1 MFAML
6 MEHFLS
12 DAAQR
17 GWESGRCVHLDVK
30 AEPGKDSVKPGG
42 TSEITAAPR
51 SAIDGG
57 QVGGNVTATMAG
69 ELTLEPNG
77 SPVPADAG
85 FVYTAPTDNLPKN
98 AKVSLEARSRRGVGK
113 AEIVFQIFRVGYVAS
128 GSGDGI
134 TFSGTTSDPE
144 LFFTVSGEFQG
155 GSATFDFSADRTADG
170 DLLPTGEVTIT
181 GGGSDAKVTGG
192 GTYTL
197 VANQDGTLTVTMK
210 THSCVDVSGQC
221 RDSTDEITL
230 TPNT

>member
-1 MFAML
+1 MPTVTHPPHKKGDVFVDYEQKL
-6 MEHFLS
+6 FE
-12 DAAQR
+12 
-17 GWESGRCVHLDVK
+17 DVK
-30 AEPGKDSVKPGG
+30 AEPGPDSVKPGG

-57 QVGGNVTATMAG
+57 QVGGNVTATLAG

-85 FVYTAPTDNLPKN
+85 FVYSAPTDNLPKN

-113 AEIVFQIFRVGYVAS
+113 AEIVFQIFRIGYVAS

-170 DLLPTGEVTIT
+170 DLLPTGEVTMVAGLI
-181 GGGSDAKVTGG
+181 GIVIAGFVGFIVARRAVVVSVQLAIDVGHLRREHVERVTAVG
-192 GTYTL
+192 
-197 VANQDGTLTVTMK
+197 
-210 THSCVDVSGQC
+210 
-221 RDSTDEITL
+221 
-230 TPNT
+230 